1 MPELHAEAAMY
12 QLRAASRSRTA
23 DRQVIQLDHLR
34 ALLCV
39 TRMSASPWTSPAL
52 VSSTERPVSCR
63 VAPLVA
69 SAVIIEVA
77 LNGATSKQQ
86 NPHVPRSPAEI
97 AEDGRR
103 CLEAGAAIVHTHV
116 DEFAVDP
123 TRAAERYE
131 EGWRPILDTHPA
143 ALLYPTIG
151 FGDSF
156 AERYAH
162 HELLADRGLLRI
174 GLLDPGSV
182 NLGAAGDDGLPG
194 PVEFVYVNTYADVRH
209 AVEICARRRLGPS
222 ISIFE
227 PGFLRTTL
235 VYHRAG
241 RLPPGALIKLYFGG
255 DASYLGGRGGVTF
268 GLPPT
273 RPSLEA
279 YLAML
284 EGCDLP
290 WAVAVLGGDVIGCGL
305 ARLALERGGHLRVG
319 LEDHAGAHRPT
330 NEQLVREA
338 TELAASVGRSVATC
352 TDAARILGLPGC

>member
-1 MPELHAEAAMY
+1 M
-12 QLRAASRSRTA
+12 
-23 DRQVIQLDHLR
+23 
-34 ALLCV
+34 
-39 TRMSASPWTSPAL
+39 ASP
-52 VSSTERPVSCR
+52 
-63 VAPLVA
+63 
-69 SAVIIEVA
+69 VIIEVA

-86 NPHVPRSPAEI
+86 NPRVPRSPAEI
-97 AEDGRR
+97 ADDGRR
-103 CLEAGAAIVHTHV
+103 CLAAGAAIVHTHI
-116 DEFAVDP
+116 DEFASDP
-123 TRAAERYE
+123 ARAADRYE
-131 EGWRPILDTHPA
+131 AGWRPILDTHRS

-151 FGDSF
+151 FGDTF

-194 PVEFVYVNTYADVRH
+194 PVEFTYVNTYGDIRH
-209 AVEICARRRLGPS
+209 AVEVCARRRLGPS

-241 RLPPGALIKLYFGG
+241 RLPPGALVKLYFGG
-255 DASYLGGRGGVTF
+255 DSSYLGGKGGVTF

-290 WAVAVLGGDVIGCGL
+290 WAVAVLGGDVVESGL

-319 LEDHAGAHRPT
+319 LEDHAGTRRPG
-330 NEQLVREA
+330 NEELVREA
-338 TELAASVGRSVATC
+338 AELAASVGRPVATC
-352 TDAARILGLPGC
+352 EDAAQMLGLPDR